1 MLVLMNE
8 NVKWLGVAC
17 KYLEKQY
24 DTSKDDFTKELLT
37 TSDNKDKDFEKELDF
52 IITLLNFFAIL

>member
-1 MLVLMNE
+1 MLVLLE
-8 NVKWLGVAC
+8 DNVKWLGVAC

-37 TSDNKDKDFEKELDF
+37 SGDNKDKDFEKELDF
-52 IITLLNFFAIL
+52 IITLL